1 MRLQQGDKRNVE
13 TPSRGS
19 LGRIGALRGMG
30 AANFYNGDAP
40 LQGFYAA

>member
-1 MRLQQGDKRNVE
+1 MRLQQGDKRSVD
-13 TPSRGS
+13 TPSSGPLSRVGP
-19 LGRIGALRGMG
+19 LRGMG